1 MKNRLIFYFLFL
13 PFILFMAWSGIGN
26 VLNNLLPISVAVIIS
41 VIILALFKTPVR
53 KMFRTVLLVVM
64 MVAVT
69 ATPKPAKPFFYISAL
84 VTTASFIGNF
94 TEGAEVK
101 QAWREGNGVTA
112 PFRAWGASIESGF
125 NAIGRFFGSEAAE
138 AKHKRDMKEGAR
150 KAAKCLQKLNE
161 KSSWSA
167 EDREEYA
174 KCSQEYA
181 DFLAAMGNKTCPTVM
196 KEIKSISK
204 NCWVCKIANT
214 LISATEGVMTRF
226 HKRLNKHKIPLT
238 VLAFGLFAF
247 LMFHF
252 LGLVMSLG
260 TADIGQ
266 FFTTMFQKI
275 LLVMFVATLFYFPY
289 SKTIDLFLTPLFS
302 FGAALTQKL
311 NEQAEQLSNPDA
323 SLQAELKK
331 LNGGNAFWA
340 SCDSCNRLAAGTSSS
355 SLSTASNVVTPIS
368 PAMKDSID
376 CMLCNLYITSAI
388 PSGMGSSLAC
398 AAGTSHKIDDF
409 PLLTFPN
416 IQMLLIGWVVRA
428 CFFIVSLIF
437 AIAAFDSIFRL
448 TFLFVLLPIF
458 MTAAAFKSTRQYTVN
473 AFNMFLHAIWTLF
486 VLTLISQIVMSVFYN
501 AFEQETTI
509 SLPGI
514 SITRTLAQITAEA
527 IYDND
532 IDTIY
537 QSLNLTPAFWM
548 SVFVVVL
555 SYFLTQISKSL
566 IDALGPDGSQQ
577 ISSSDSASDTAKGTV
592 GLAYAPISYAKKWKE
607 KHDEIKEEDGD
618 SNKVTK
624 RNDYS
629 GDALDKTDNATNKT
643 LNGADK
649 LTDKAFDAAAK
660 TSDKMFDGLDKGSDA
675 LCDKLT
681 AGCAQGGITA
691 IFIPLI
697 YAVKYS
703 VKAVNKTAKFAVNKS
718 IKAAKFLKK
727 QTIKATKKVAHSA
740 NRAIKRLKI
749 QAMKIAKGKYRKRRK
764 KKNPR
769 S

>member
-69 ATPKPAKPFFYISAL
+69 ATPKPAKPVFFIQ
-84 VTTASFIGNF
+84 VIGIIGAF

-101 QAWREGNGVTA
+101 QAWREGNWFTA
-112 PFRAWGASIESGF
+112 SFRAGWASFESGV
-125 NAIGRFFGSEAAE
+125 NAIGRFFGSETAELAHQHDMSQGAQKAAE
-138 AKHKRDMKEGAR
+138 
-150 KAAKCLQKLNE
+150 CLQKLNA
-161 KSSWSA
+161 KSSWST
-167 EDREEYA
+167 EDREKYA
-174 KCSQEYA
+174 ECSQEYA
-181 DFLAAMGNKTCPTVM
+181 DFLAAMGNKACPTVM
-196 KEIKSISK
+196 EEIKGISR

-214 LISATEGVMTRF
+214 LISATESVMTRF
-226 HKRLNKHKIPLT
+226 HDRLNKHKIPLT

-311 NEQAEQLSNPDA
+311 NEQSDQLGA

-340 SCDSCNRLAAGTSSS
+340 SCDSCQRLADGTSSS

-398 AAGTSHKIDDF
+398 AAGTSHRIDDF
-409 PLLTFPN
+409 PFLTFPN
-416 IQMLLIGWVVRA
+416 MQMLLIGWVVRA

-437 AIAAFDSIFRL
+437 TIAAFDSIFRL
-448 TFLFVLLPIF
+448 TFVFVLLPIF

-501 AFEQETTI
+501 AFEQKK
-509 SLPGI
+509 
-514 SITRTLAQITAEA
+514 TAKA

-537 QSLNLTPAFWM
+537 QTFNLTPAFWI

-555 SYFLTQISKSL
+555 SYFLVQMSKSL

-577 ISSSDSASDTAKGTV
+577 ISSSDSASDTAKGTL
-592 GLAYAPISYAKKWKE
+592 GMAYAPISYAKEWKK
-607 KHDEIKEEDGD
+607 KHDEIKEEEGD
-618 SNKVTK
+618 SAKAKPLNKYVPPASAK
-624 RNDYS
+624 S
-629 GDALDKTDNATNKT
+629 KFDKVDQATSNFM
-643 LNGADK
+643 
-649 LTDKAFDAAAK
+649 DKA
-660 TSDKMFDGLDKGSDA
+660 SRGLVNLGKKGWILGLIA
-675 LCDKLT
+675 FPL
-681 AGCAQGGITA
+681 AG
-691 IFIPLI
+691 
-697 YAVKYS
+697 
-703 VKAVNKTAKFAVNKS
+703 
-718 IKAAKFLKK
+718 
-727 QTIKATKKVAHSA
+727 ATKLAKHPLHWT
-740 NRAIKRLKI
+740 NRLTKASYQKARLKYL
-749 QAMKIAKGKYRKRRK
+749 KNKRK